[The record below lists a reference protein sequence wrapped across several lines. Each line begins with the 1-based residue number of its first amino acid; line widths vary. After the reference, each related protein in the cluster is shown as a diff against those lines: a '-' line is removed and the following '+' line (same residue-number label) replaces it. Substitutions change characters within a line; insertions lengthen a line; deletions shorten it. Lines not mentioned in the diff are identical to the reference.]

1 MKEEEN
7 KKPIRKHIER
17 RVRLSDTYIK
27 SLRGRNKLYS
37 EGDSE
42 QVGLRLYV
50 QPSGS
55 KTFYYAYKPLNHKN
69 WVRFKV
75 GNFNVINVIQARNK
89 AKKYAAAI
97 LEGKDPVLVK
107 RELKQEPTLIE
118 FIEDD
123 FYVKRLL
130 RSFGYKPSTVKT
142 IKTFFKCWIKQKTTD
157 VKIRQVQ
164 KDNPF
169 SLQHKKLS
177 SITPGDI
184 RKLHNIIGIKSPVV
198 ADKTIDYLKV
208 LMNYAIELKLL
219 HTNPVTIKNKERFG
233 DKEDNRILTKEQKE
247 TVLSIAWKLDKRTG
261 KLNYNYY
268 ESKGLS
274 VVACCIIAFWL
285 TTPRRNISEGNSI
298 RWKQISFPTK
308 KIAFGDSKVG
318 QMTYDLGPRT
328 LGILKVIYGERLT
341 DGPLKWRPET
351 KEYVFPSDRFGKKNC
366 LGKENKT
373 PYVKD
378 IRGTWARVLKM
389 ANVEYMPPKQSRHT
403 VLTHLLS
410 SSKNIMV
417 AKDAAGHQNLK
428 TTMRYA
434 KILNED
440 VVSALDKMDQ
450 VEEKKSEVLEFKKNV

>member
-1 MKEEEN
+1 MKE
-7 KKPIRKHIER
+7 KKEKKTHAER
-17 RVRLSDTYIK
+17 RVKFSDTYIK
-27 SLRGRNKLYS
+27 SKRKGPKLFS

-42 QVGLRLYV
+42 VPGLRIYV
-50 QPSGS
+50 HPSGS
-55 KTFYYAYKPLNHKN
+55 IIFYYAYRPANQKN
-69 WVRFKV
+69 FVRFKI
-75 GNFNVINVIQARNK
+75 GNFNVINVKQARDK

-107 RELKQEPTLIE
+107 RELRQESTLIE
-118 FIEDD
+118 FIEND

-130 RSFGYKPSTVKT
+130 RSFGTKPSSIKT
-142 IKTFFKCWIKQKTTD
+142 IKNYFKCWIKQKTVD
-157 VKIRQVQ
+157 PKIRQVQ

-169 SLQHKKLS
+169 NIQHKKLS
-177 SITPGDI
+177 SITPEDI

-208 LMNYAIELKLL
+208 LFNYAIEENLL

-233 DKEDNRILTKEQKE
+233 DKEDNRILSKQQKE
-247 TVLSIAWKLDKRTG
+247 IVLSIVWKLDKRSG

-274 VVACCIIAFWL
+274 VVACCIIAFLL

-318 QMTYDLGPRT
+318 QMTYDLGPRA
-328 LGILKVIYGERLT
+328 LGVLKVIYGERLT
-341 DGPLKWRPET
+341 DGPLKWQPGT
-351 KEYVFPSDRFGKKNC
+351 QDYVFPSDRFGKKNSI
-366 LGKENKT
+366 GKENKT
-373 PYVKD
+373 PYVKN
-378 IRGTWARVLKM
+378 IKKTWVTVLKM
-389 ANVEYMPPKQSRHT
+389 ANVEYMPLKQTRHT

-417 AKDAAGHQNLK
+417 VKDAAGHQNLK

-450 VEEKKSEVLEFKKNV
+450 VEEKKSEILEFKKNV